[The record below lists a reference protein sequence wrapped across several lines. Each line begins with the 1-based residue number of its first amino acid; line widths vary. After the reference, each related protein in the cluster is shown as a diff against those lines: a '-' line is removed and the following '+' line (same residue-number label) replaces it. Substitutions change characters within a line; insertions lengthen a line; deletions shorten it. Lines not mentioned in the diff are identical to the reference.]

1 MVLDITCGSGTTAY
15 VAEQWGR
22 RWITCDTSRV
32 ALAIAR
38 QRLMT
43 ADFPFY
49 RLANPERGISGGFV
63 YKTVPHVTLKSI
75 ANGEPP
81 AREILYDNPEVDK
94 GKIRITGP
102 FTVEALPAP
111 VVFSVDE
118 AASLDFNE
126 GTKQSDWREQLL
138 ATGIIGRQ
146 GERIRFTRLEAK
158 SGMNFINA
166 SAETEDGKSSLICFA
181 GENNLMDSKRVFGA
195 FQEALTAKPDILILA
210 AFQFDPEAQQLIRD
224 LMIMKEITALQ
235 VQMNPDLMTE
245 DLKKKINT
253 DQSFWL
259 VGQPDVELVKVGDAV
274 NEDLK
279 NTANHR
285 GKKSGSSTS
294 KSRYRVRVIGFDY
307 YDVNKGKVISGN
319 ADKISMWMLDPDY
332 NGMNINPSQV
342 FFPMD
347 GKSGGW
353 NKLAETLRAEID
365 EELIEAYEGNLS
377 LEFEAGARIAVKIV
391 DDRGIESMRV
401 LTIEKGEK
409 L

>member
-1 MVLDITCGSGTTAY
+1 
-15 VAEQWGR
+15 
-22 RWITCDTSRV
+22 
-32 ALAIAR
+32 
-38 QRLMT
+38 
-43 ADFPFY
+43 
-49 RLANPERGISGGFV
+49 
-63 YKTVPHVTLKSI
+63 
-75 ANGEPP
+75 
-81 AREILYDNPEVDK
+81 
-94 GKIRITGP
+94 
-102 FTVEALPAP
+102 
-111 VVFSVDE
+111 
-118 AASLDFNE
+118 
-126 GTKQSDWREQLL
+126 
-138 ATGIIGRQ
+138 
-146 GERIRFTRLEAK
+146 
-158 SGMNFINA
+158 MNFINA

-195 FQEALTAKPDILILA
+195 FQEALTAKPDILIFA

-224 LMIMKEITALQ
+224 LTTMKEITALQ

-245 DLKKKINT
+245 DLKKKIET

-259 VGQPDVELVKVGDAV
+259 VGQPDVVLEHVK
-274 NEDLK
+274 EK
-279 NTANHR
+279 I
-285 GKKSGSSTS
+285 
-294 KSRYRVRVIGFDY
+294 YRVRVIGFDY
-307 YDVNKGKVISGN
+307 YDVSKGKVISGN